1 MLVLRR
7 LLPFGCLVLAACE
20 AIPEDSVFVQDRY
33 QGHYAPD
40 CPSWVTSPVSGRPY
54 CSSPSKGYD
63 TSPAYAAAKPV
74 ANDTAFDGF
83 DAKSPEDKK
92 ALLIAQGEKVYTNNC
107 AACHQVDGKG
117 SGTSFPP
124 LMADPVVNGGPV
136 AEQIQ
141 TVLHG
146 LSGKVINGVPYTG
159 AMTPVSN
166 LTDNQIA
173 AVITYERNSWGND
186 GGVVEPAQV
195 KAGR

>member
-1 MLVLRR
+1 MNVLRP
-7 LLPFGCLVLAACE
+7 LLPLSLLGLFACE
-20 AIPEDSVFVQDRY
+20 AVPEDSTFGQDRY

-40 CPSWVTSPVSGRPY
+40 CPSWVKSPVSGRMY

-74 ANDTAFDGF
+74 VNDSAYEGF
-83 DAKSPEDKK
+83 DSKSPDEKK
-92 ALLIAQGEKVYTNNC
+92 ALLIAQGEKVYANNC
-107 AACHQVDGKG
+107 AACHQAGGTG

-124 LMADPVVNGGPV
+124 LSGDPVVNGGPV
-136 AEQIQ
+136 DEQIH

-146 LSGKVINGVPYTG
+146 LSGKVINGVAYTG
-159 AMTPVSN
+159 AMTPFAT

-195 KAGR
+195 KAAR